1 MDFELSP
8 ELKELQLAVRRL
20 VEQRILSRIM
30 HYEERSIFP
39 REIFREIGAQ
49 GFLKA
54 HVPEEYGG
62 LGLGTLAYCLVSEEL
77 ARAGA
82 GMTHN
87 GHFQTGKMLLE
98 CGTPEQREK
107 YLAKL
112 LSGEYLAATAITEP
126 TVGSSFTDMQ
136 TRVEKRGDA
145 FILNGMKTLINDAA
159 EANIVNVF
167 AKSDEGISV
176 FLVEKRTPGFQ
187 ILRKQDPIGM
197 RSSPIY
203 ELELKD
209 CTVKA
214 EQLVGRVGEGLKAFF
229 AAFNF
234 SRLGNA
240 SAALGIA
247 QAALENTV
255 NYVKERHVGTRLAAE
270 FQGIRWMLAEM
281 STQLEAARLLRNR
294 AATMEDKKQD
304 ISLESSQAKLFCVEV
319 ANRVVGDCI
328 QATGRYGCLRDSLF
342 ELYLRDAKLLG
353 TAGGSL
359 EVMKNNIARRL
370 IGD

>member
-1 MDFELSP
+1 MDSELSP

-39 REIFREIGAQ
+39 RGIFREIGAQ

-62 LGLGTLAYCLVSEEL
+62 FGLGTLAYCLVSEEL

-112 LSGEYLAATAITEP
+112 LNGEYLAATAITEP
-126 TVGSSFTDMQ
+126 TVGSSFADMQ
-136 TRVEKRGDA
+136 TRVKKHGDA

-176 FLVEKRTPGFQ
+176 FLVEKKTPGFQ
-187 ILRKQDPIGM
+187 ILGKQDPIGL

-203 ELELKD
+203 EFELKD
-209 CTVKA
+209 CATCG
-214 EQLVGRVGEGLKAFF
+214 QGWGR
-229 AAFNF
+229 
-234 SRLGNA
+234 
-240 SAALGIA
+240 
-247 QAALENTV
+247 T
-255 NYVKERHVGTRLAAE
+255 
-270 FQGIRWMLAEM
+270 QGI
-281 STQLEAARLLRNR
+281 
-294 AATMEDKKQD
+294 
-304 ISLESSQAKLFCVEV
+304 F
-319 ANRVVGDCI
+319 
-328 QATGRYGCLRDSLF
+328 
-342 ELYLRDAKLLG
+342 
-353 TAGGSL
+353 
-359 EVMKNNIARRL
+359 RR
-370 IGD
+370 I